1 MRWRCTCAYDGTD
14 FEGWQSQV
22 GGNTV
27 QDTIEARL
35 GAIFKRPIRV
45 HGAGRTDAGVH
56 ARGQVFHFDAD
67 WSHGS
72 QKLLSALSASLRR
85 DIQITSIAGVNVSFH
100 ARFSALRKRY
110 VYRFYLGQASPFETR
125 YCWSV
130 GDRSMDLVATEQ
142 LAQRF
147 LGTHDFTALAAT
159 HHDGKTINPEK
170 TLYRLEFQQEGKK
183 LQLIVEGSG
192 FLYKMVRTIAGT
204 LLQVGRGALTADYV
218 WDCLEK
224 KERREKI
231 VTAPAHGLCLDRVFY
246 AKNFLQNV

>member
-22 GGNTV
+22 TGNTV
-27 QDTIEARL
+27 QDTIEAQLR
-35 GAIFKRPIRV
+35 AIFKKTIRI

-67 WSHGS
+67 WNYGP
-72 QKLLSALSASLRR
+72 QKLLCALSTGLRR
-85 DIQITSIAGVNVSFH
+85 NIQIFSVKEVDESFH
-100 ARFSALRKRY
+100 ARFSAIRKRY
-110 VYRFYLGQASPFETR
+110 IYRFFRGKASPFETR
-125 YCWSV
+125 YMWSI
-130 GDRSMDLVATEQ
+130 GEQSIDFSKTEI
-142 LAQRF
+142 LMHEL
-147 LGTHDFTALAAT
+147 LGTHDFTALAAV
-159 HHDGKTINPEK
+159 HRDGKAVNPEK
-170 TLYRLEFQQEGKK
+170 TMEHLEFQERGRE

-192 FLYKMVRTIAGT
+192 FLYKMVRTLAGT
-204 LLQVGRGALTADYV
+204 LLQVGCGALTADYV

-246 AKNFLQNV
+246 NFLQNV